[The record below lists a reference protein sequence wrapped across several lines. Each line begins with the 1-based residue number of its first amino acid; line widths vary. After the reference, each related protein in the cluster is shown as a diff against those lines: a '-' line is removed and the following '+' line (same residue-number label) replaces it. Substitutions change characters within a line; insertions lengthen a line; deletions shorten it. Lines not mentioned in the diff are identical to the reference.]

1 MPLKHSQIQKIIMIK
16 KLLFFAIATIFSVH
30 SWGQTLN
37 NEDIKKMSAEFQS
50 NKDNI
55 ALTNAIS
62 SNPIKKLALNREN
75 IGKVNFFINH
85 KVETK
90 GISNQKSS
98 GRCWMYTGLN
108 VLRAKV
114 IEKYKLNSF
123 QFSHNYLFFFDQLE
137 KANLFYNGM
146 IETAFLPLDDRKVEW
161 LLKHPIGDGGQWTGV
176 VDLINKYGVVPME
189 AMPETYQSENTSMMS
204 RLIRRKM
211 REDGMMLR
219 ELGKSRMAKEM
230 VLMRKNEM
238 LAEIYQILAY
248 SLGEPPVEF
257 EWQFEDKDKMVS
269 PIRKFTPKEF
279 YKEVLNVDL
288 NNYVM
293 IMDNPTLEYGKLYE
307 IEYDRHTQEGG
318 NWKYIN
324 IKASEIKKFAVK
336 SIKANEGMYF
346 SCDVGK
352 QLESAKGF
360 LDINTYDY
368 SSLLG
373 VDFGMD
379 KKTRIQTYESGSTH
393 GMALMGVN
401 VLDDNSTD
409 KWLLENS
416 WGAKKGHNGYLI
428 MTDEWFDEYMF
439 RLVLD
444 KRFLDEA
451 SLKILEQKPIM
462 LPPWDPMFSLD
473 Q

>member
-1 MPLKHSQIQKIIMIK
+1 MIK
-16 KLLFFAIATIFSVH
+16 KILFFTIAGVLSLQAW
-30 SWGQTLN
+30 SQTLDKN
-37 NEDIKKMSAEFQS
+37 DIKKMSATLQNNSETT
-50 NKDNI
+50 

-62 SNPIKKLALNREN
+62 SNDIKKLAVNRDN
-75 IGKVNFFINH
+75 IGKVNFYINT

-114 IEKYKLNSF
+114 IEKYKLDGF
-123 QFSHNYLFFFDQLE
+123 QFSHNYLFFYDQLE

-161 LLKHPIGDGGQWTGV
+161 LLKNPIGDGGQWTGV
-176 VDLINKYGVVPME
+176 VDLVTKYGLVPE
-189 AMPETYQSENTSMMS
+189 SAMPETHQSDNTRMMS
-204 RLIRRKM
+204 RLIKRKM
-211 REDGMMLR
+211 REDGMELR
-219 ELGKSRMAKEM
+219 KLGQSKMAKES
-230 VLMRKNEM
+230 VLQIKKEK
-238 LAEIYQILAY
+238 LTEIYQILAY
-248 SLGEPPVEF
+248 SLGEPPVDF
-257 EWQFEDKDKMVS
+257 LWQYKDTDSNISKA
-269 PIRKFTPKEF
+269 KKYTPEEF
-279 YKEVLNVDL
+279 YQEVLDINL
-288 NNYVM
+288 NDYVM

-307 IEYDRHTQEGG
+307 IEYDRHTQEGS

-324 IKASEIKKFAVK
+324 IKADQIKKYAVK
-336 SIKANEGMYF
+336 SLQANEGMYF

-352 QLESAKGF
+352 QLESKKGF
-360 LDINTYDY
+360 LDVNTYDY
-368 SSLLG
+368 SSLFG

-401 VLDDNSTD
+401 ILDDNTTD

-416 WGAKKGHNGYLI
+416 WGKKGHNGYLI
-428 MTDEWFDEYMF
+428 MTDEWFNEYMF
-439 RLVLD
+439 RLVVD

-451 SLKILEQKPIM
+451 ALKILKQEPII
-462 LPPWDPMFSLD
+462 LPPWDPMFSMD